1 MRNYY
6 LFLVLV
12 VSFLGNN
19 SYAQNDVYFN
29 QYASIRYLNN
39 PAELTFNRK
48 NGLYYF
54 RRDQWLNSPLK
65 SANNSIL
72 TGQLNVS
79 RTVDLGLSM
88 SQYNSGNAYSN
99 SAYQLHLAW
108 KGRVN
113 DESNTYFSFGT
124 NLKFGSLR
132 TDFSNVLLFDPND
145 PKIPLTITSQ
155 NYWDV
160 GTGFNFKCNVFNL
173 GVALNSL
180 RGYSEVNRN
189 DFLFARTVTYN
200 LGINLSDGFPY
211 TGLATLSQ
219 PNIYLRARSIN
230 NAVWQG
236 EGFIDYNVHMGDES
250 QRNYVIIG
258 IGVRR
263 DFSTTYYNSILAH
276 INLSFGGRAKL
287 LLGVGP
293 EFSTAPLGNVSSGN
307 MEYIVGIEKGTKTD
321 RFYQSLYEGDAL
333 LRQNKYLEASE
344 SYKNAKDI
352 FPNSDLVERRE
363 KKTDAISQAW
373 NEFNQFKDFAEQS
386 FRSGNYSLAYDQ
398 ILIAEKSLNNY
409 KNELKRL
416 TSKTNVPSE
425 ESFLRSKKQ
434 QYEKAKIASNSYLEG
449 VKLFEEKKYA
459 YALREF
465 ENAKRDFEVANVSIS
480 GDLINKIEVCKSI
493 IKRQEEE
500 ERIKKIQ
507 NFIVTAK
514 EKFKNEDYTGC
525 LYDLNQ
531 ILNGLDPNNIE
542 AKNLKK
548 DAEQKYQE
556 QELKRRQKECDEHYD
571 LAEKLKGQGKLEDAL
586 NEINAAIDVLEN
598 CERCDLL
605 KTKIENEIESK
616 KKQDYD
622 NLVAEGDKAWEEKF
636 ELARLYYEKASKI
649 IDSDEIQA
657 TIRSCSGKTVAGSNL
672 AEIRKLAEPAVV
684 LITVT
689 HYFKTIKPFLSQG
702 SGFFINSNGR
712 GLTNSHVVNPEM
724 DFYLLAQ
731 ELTSISDFSFEE
743 WYNKVKS
750 DYIRTEVK
758 VKTKN
763 GDVYDVR
770 VIQSFSDYMDNKSH
784 DWAVFEVVNRSSKF
798 PYLRLCSKYPEEP
811 NSVYAVGFPKN
822 DDVKDYGVDNAYVT
836 YGVIN
841 NEVKNDIIPIS
852 VPIDHGSS
860 GGPLLNEEGQVIGI
874 TTWGLNEFLHF
885 ALNIFSLPTEFQP
898 KK

>member
-72 TGQLNVS
+72 TGQVNVS

-145 PKIPLTITSQ
+145 PQIPLTINSQ

-160 GTGFNFKCNVFNL
+160 GTGFNFKCNVFNF

-211 TGLATLSQ
+211 SGLATLSQ

-236 EGFIDYNVHMGDES
+236 EGFIDYNVHMGDEN

-333 LRQNKYLEASE
+333 LRQNKYLEAGK

-352 FPNSDLVERRE
+352 FPNSALVERRE

-373 NEFNQFKDFAEQS
+373 NEFNQFKAFAEQS
-386 FRSGNYSLAYDQ
+386 FISGNYSLAYDQ

-409 KNELKRL
+409 KYELNKL

-425 ESFLRSKKQ
+425 ESLLRTRKQ
-434 QYEKAKIASNSYLEG
+434 QYEKAKIANHSYQEG
-449 VKLFEEKKYA
+449 VKLFEEKKYVE
-459 YALREF
+459 ALREF
-465 ENAKRDFEVANVSIS
+465 ERAKTDFQTASVSLS
-480 GDLINKIEVCKSI
+480 GDLINKMEVCKSI

-500 ERIKKIQ
+500 ERIKRIQ
-507 NFIVTAK
+507 NLIVTAK

-531 ILNGLDPNNIE
+531 ILNGLDPNNID

-571 LAEKLKGQGKLEDAL
+571 FAEKLKGQGKLEEAL
-586 NEINAAIDVLEN
+586 YEINAAMDALET

-605 KTKIENEIESK
+605 KTRIVNEIEEK
-616 KKQDYD
+616 KKKEFD
-622 NLVAEGDKAWEEKF
+622 NLVAEGDKAVKLGNYNLALIYFNKALEIKSDEFLLARIQDCQDRKGSSVSWSAIRESCARVEVYIDGSFVGSGSCVLIGARKALTNYHVVSDFFDYPYRTVRYKLVFDENDEIWASEIFEISESKDLATLSFREEKKSVEVF
-636 ELARLYYEKASKI
+636 N
-649 IDSDEIQA
+649 Q
-657 TIRSCSGKTVAGSNL
+657 
-672 AEIRKLAEPAVV
+672 KLKFGE
-684 LITVT
+684 
-689 HYFKTIKPFLSQG
+689 
-702 SGFFINSNGR
+702 
-712 GLTNSHVVNPEM
+712 
-724 DFYLLAQ
+724 
-731 ELTSISDFSFEE
+731 ELTAITSADGDLNVLAKGELSDLPTSDRYTYQVSIPM
-743 WYNKVKS
+743 
-750 DYIRTEVK
+750 T
-758 VKTKN
+758 
-763 GDVYDVR
+763 
-770 VIQSFSDYMDNKSH
+770 
-784 DWAVFEVVNRSSKF
+784 
-798 PYLRLCSKYPEEP
+798 
-811 NSVYAVGFPKN
+811 
-822 DDVKDYGVDNAYVT
+822 
-836 YGVIN
+836 
-841 NEVKNDIIPIS
+841 
-852 VPIDHGSS
+852 HGSS
-860 GGPLLNEEGQVIGI
+860 GGGIFNNKGQLVAIAVGGRERSINDINDLEDNLNATRAQINFAIPIENIKYLIQVR
-874 TTWGLNEFLHF
+874 
-885 ALNIFSLPTEFQP
+885 
-898 KK
+898 KKLK